1 LSCTVRPERPEDVP
15 AIRAVVEAASG
26 REDEVK
32 LVDALRDR
40 GFVRLSLVAV
50 EDVEIVGHILFSE
63 LDIVDQKSS
72 VKALALAPMAVIPSR
87 QRQGI
92 GTTLIREGLQL
103 GANQGHRI
111 VLVLGHPGYYPRF
124 GFSAELARPLKS
136 PYAGDSFMA
145 LELVPDALE
154 GVTGEVRYAP
164 PFEAF

>member
-1 LSCTVRPERPEDVP
+1 VRPERPEDVP

>member
-1 LSCTVRPERPEDVP
+1 MSCTVRPERPEDVP

>member
-1 LSCTVRPERPEDVP
+1 MSCTVRPERSEDVP